1 MLRLKELRKNRGL
14 SLKEMGEILGVAES
28 TVSLYENSKRE
39 APYSILHAASKFF
52 SVSVD
57 FLLGGTDEN
66 CSDEGSSVLIPTLN
80 SVSISEESIEYDF
93 SCDGAAIELGNPDD
107 YFFFKAHNDLMEPQI
122 SKGDIALI
130 RKQNYIEN
138 GELAAVIFEGSPV
151 TLSRVIKENGV
162 MVLQPFNPKY
172 KSIFINENQKLIIL
186 GKVIQTIRKW

>member
-39 APYSILHAASKFF
+39 APYSILHTASEFF

-57 FLLGGTDEN
+57 FLLGGSEEN
-66 CSDEGSSVLIPTLN
+66 RAESGSSVLIPTLN
-80 SVSISEESIEYDF
+80 SVSISGESIEYDF
-93 SCDGAAIELGNPDD
+93 SFEGANIELGNPDD

-122 SKGDIALI
+122 SNGDIALI
-130 RKQNYIEN
+130 KKQSDIEN
-138 GELAAVIFEGSPV
+138 GELAAVIYEGSPV
-151 TLSRVIKENGV
+151 TLSRVIKENGIT
-162 MVLQPFNPKY
+162 VLQPFNPKY
-172 KSIFINENQKLIIL
+172 KSIFIKENQKLIIL